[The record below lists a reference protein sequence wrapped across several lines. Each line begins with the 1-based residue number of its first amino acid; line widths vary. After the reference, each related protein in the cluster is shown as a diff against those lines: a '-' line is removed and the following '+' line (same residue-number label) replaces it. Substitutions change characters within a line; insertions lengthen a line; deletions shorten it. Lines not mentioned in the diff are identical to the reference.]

1 MLMPPLFLLLF
12 IIFIVLL
19 LFNINFEFSFGL
31 NFNTISLFLLNC
43 KISFGFLPNKEKSL
57 DLELG
62 IGKIPGNWPLKCKKY
77 GRVLSRPWPKVAP
90 KYLILFENARK
101 KFILYKST
109 FRNTNIP
116 RWIGFWGVSIE
127 CLVIVLY
134 GLILVLL
141 PLGHARLRFYP
152 VSSSFWH
159 QTFFLLES
167 Q

>member
-1 MLMPPLFLLLF
+1 MPPLFLLLF

-77 GRVLSRPWPKVAP
+77 GRVLSRPWPNVAP

-116 RWIGFWGVSIE
+116 R
-127 CLVIVLY
+127 
-134 GLILVLL
+134 
-141 PLGHARLRFYP
+141 
-152 VSSSFWH
+152 
-159 QTFFLLES
+159 
-167 Q
+167 